1 MKTMVRWSKIA
12 FMDEKPLAF
21 LIEDNKDTVT
31 IFQGALELAG
41 YEVTVAL
48 DGAVAQKRLTEIIPH
63 LIVLDL
69 HMPKVTG
76 DILLK
81 QIRTDERLKNTLVF
95 LATAD
100 ANMASYLRDQ
110 AELVLLKPIGVS
122 QLKDLAERFR
132 PGN

>member
-1 MKTMVRWSKIA
+1 MH
-12 FMDEKPLAF
+12 EKPLAF
-21 LIEDNKDTVT
+21 IIEDNQDTVT

-41 YEVTVAL
+41 YEVQVAM
-48 DGAVAQKRLTEIIPH
+48 DGAVAREQLSSIIPD

-69 HMPKVTG
+69 HMPHVTG

-81 QIRTDERLKNTLVF
+81 QIRSDERLEEARVF

-100 ANMASYLRDQ
+100 ANMASHLRDQ
-110 AELVLLKPIGVS
+110 AELVLLKPIGFS

-132 PGN
+132 PDRRT